1 MNRSLKHCVISDPGL
16 VMDTKSPRNRDT
28 QGTLLSLDWLYFCRL
43 DLTSVGLLLTYIG
56 DSENRI
62 RPKERENQKHAERD
76 TNGNP
81 NGWGWRICSPVGS
94 WRSLVECI
102 SPSPFLPL
110 RDRQMVTH
118 IMEETQLGDTTA
130 GMWRHLLPV
139 LLIWV
144 PGVGSAYVEQ
154 LPFLTGSQGH
164 SLVLQCTLKQSNCDR
179 MFWCRQRG
187 SRELEGL
194 FYSYGDQLVN
204 FTAELLTAQRSN
216 KNWELKWNKLSQSD
230 SAVYYCACSIAQ

>member
-1 MNRSLKHCVISDPGL
+1 MNHSLKNCVISDPGL

-81 NGWGWRICSPVGS
+81 NGWGWTICSPVGS

-144 PGVGSAYVEQ
+144 PGATGRLVEQ
-154 LPFLTGSQGH
+154 SPPSFMVRPEVSQ
-164 SLVLQCTLKQSNCDR
+164 SVTCTLKDTTYLWMSWYWQDAQGHLHFLVQSGTKGDKEEIIQEGTSYR
-179 MFWCRQRG
+179 YE
-187 SRELEGL
+187 REEFSFL
-194 FYSYGDQLVN
+194 
-204 FTAELLTAQRSN
+204 
-216 KNWELKWNKLSQSD
+216 
-230 SAVYYCACSIAQ
+230 C